1 MHHLR
6 RAARTPPHEVYESSQ
21 PRRQWT
27 NTKRPTTSLA
37 FRGDNIIKYV
47 MLLQPTF
54 RGPQIIRLYT
64 AYVKICSPCDKKM
77 AVAQADPAL
86 HVGGSQASYFGPGL
100 RSQGPKPEAEG
111 PTATPAKIL
120 GERCKLPQQGPV
132 RSPGCYKVFL
142 YSRGDRRPLL

>member
-1 MHHLR
+1 M
-6 RAARTPPHEVYESSQ
+6 
-21 PRRQWT
+21 

-37 FRGDNIIKYV
+37 CRGDNIIKYV

-64 AYVKICSPCDKKM
+64 AYVKKCSPCDKKM

-86 HVGGSQASYFGPGL
+86 HVGGSQASYFGSGL

-132 RSPGCYKVFL
+132 RSPGRYKVFL
-142 YSRGDRRPLL
+142 YSRGDRRPLLELVRPSSGCRGAWPPCAPVKSASGW